1 MRLNHVAL
9 VVVGVLVFVTVLVVL
24 WSTTLHAR
32 APTPDPTSVAPRVVP
47 QRPSYP
53 QRPSDPQ
60 RPSYPQHSSYPQ
72 HPSYPQDSLAPPMSP
87 LPSPTPPARVA
98 LMAPAAPPRAWAS
111 ALVVHRDTVPPES
124 HSPYVL
130 ESGAMIPASLLTE
143 IHSTLPGLVIAQVTR
158 DVYDTPSL
166 RWVLIPRG
174 SRLIGRYDSKVAQ
187 GEDAL
192 SVVWTRLIFP
202 RGRSLSLPDLE
213 SADAGGTSGL
223 RGAVNS
229 HLGRAYL
236 DAGLLSLVGAG
247 AQLSQPPSSVPYGV
261 ASPGQVL
268 AGSLGQ
274 QVTEQSLE
282 VLRNDAR
289 MTPVITVRG
298 GTSFLVMVSR
308 DLVFE
313 HPY

>member
-9 VVVGVLVFVTVLVVL
+9 VVVGVLAFVTVLVVL
-24 WSTTLHAR
+24 WSTTLHTR
-32 APTPDPTSVAPRVVP
+32 APSPEPTAVTPRVVP

-53 QRPSDPQ
+53 QQ
-60 RPSYPQHSSYPQ
+60 SYPQQSHPQQSYPQ
-72 HPSYPQDSLAPPMSP
+72 HPSHPQDSLVPPISP

-98 LMAPAAPPRAWAS
+98 LLAPAAPPRAWTS

-130 ESGAMIPASLLTE
+130 ESGVMIPASLVTE

-174 SRLIGRYDSKVAQ
+174 SRLIGHYDSKVAQ

-202 RGRSLSLPDLE
+202 SGRSLALPDLE

-247 AQLSQPPSSVPYGV
+247 AQLSQPPASVPYGV

-282 VLRNDAR
+282 LLRNDAR

-313 HPY
+313 RPY